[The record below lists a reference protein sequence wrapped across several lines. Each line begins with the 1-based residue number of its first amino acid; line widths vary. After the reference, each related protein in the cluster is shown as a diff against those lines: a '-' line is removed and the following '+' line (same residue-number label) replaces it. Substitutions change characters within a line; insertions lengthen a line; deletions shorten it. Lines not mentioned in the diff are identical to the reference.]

1 MIRVESLRKRF
12 GEVVAVDDLSFEAND
27 GRITGLLGP
36 NGAGKTTTLRIL
48 AGLIR
53 PDAGRATIDGVDVGV
68 DPRGAQARLG
78 VLPDARGLYPRL
90 SARENIR
97 YYGELHGMAPVALDA
112 AVEAVIARLDMA
124 GIIDRRTE
132 GFSQG
137 ERAKVAIARSIVH
150 GPRNL
155 ILDEPTNG
163 LDVMST
169 RAMRELIR
177 QLRDEGMCVVF
188 SSHIMQ
194 EVSALCDFLV
204 VVARGGVAPPGTVD
218 DIREQAGKDDL
229 EDRLRRARGRG
240 RGGRGARGERGAQDM
255 RELKAVIRKELRDAL
270 RDRRSLLS
278 ALLFPLL
285 GPLLIVV
292 MFSYIADTQSQERPL
307 KLAVIG
313 QDNAPTLIRYLEG
326 QGVEIEDPPA
336 DPLAAVRDGE
346 LDVVLEIPAQFGE
359 EFRAARPAKVRLIL
373 DDSSNASKTSI
384 KRTRRLL
391 LGYGQQ
397 VGGMRLHARGVD
409 PSLANA
415 IAIDDVDLA
424 TPKKE
429 AANLLGM
436 LPMFVLL
443 AGFIGGMYVATD
455 VTAGERERG
464 SLEPLLC
471 IPVSRRALVVGKW
484 LAATA
489 FAAVSIVLT
498 LALTLIAMTFVD
510 LDELGIVLDL
520 GPVEI
525 AGVLAATIP
534 IALLAAAAQLLLA
547 TFART
552 FKEAQTYL
560 SLMMLIPMI
569 PGVVMSIK
577 PIHSALWMM
586 PIPLL
591 GQQVLLMDVLRG
603 EPTSVLDF
611 TLAGLSAVALAVVCL
626 LINARLFE
634 REKIIF
640 GR

>member
-1 MIRVESLRKRF
+1 
-12 GEVVAVDDLSFEAND
+12 
-27 GRITGLLGP
+27 
-36 NGAGKTTTLRIL
+36 
-48 AGLIR
+48 
-53 PDAGRATIDGVDVGV
+53 
-68 DPRGAQARLG
+68 
-78 VLPDARGLYPRL
+78 
-90 SARENIR
+90 
-97 YYGELHGMAPVALDA
+97 
-112 AVEAVIARLDMA
+112 
-124 GIIDRRTE
+124 
-132 GFSQG
+132 
-137 ERAKVAIARSIVH
+137 
-150 GPRNL
+150 
-155 ILDEPTNG
+155 
-163 LDVMST
+163 
-169 RAMRELIR
+169 
-177 QLRDEGMCVVF
+177 
-188 SSHIMQ
+188 
-194 EVSALCDFLV
+194 
-204 VVARGGVAPPGTVD
+204 
-218 DIREQAGKDDL
+218 
-229 EDRLRRARGRG
+229 
-240 RGGRGARGERGAQDM
+240 M
-255 RELKAVIRKELRDAL
+255 RELKAVVRKELRDAL

-278 ALLFPLL
+278 ALLYPLL

-292 MFSYIADTQSQERPL
+292 MFSYIADTHTQERPL

-346 LDVVLEIPAQFGE
+346 LDVVLEIPADFGE
-359 EFRAARPAKVRLIL
+359 EFRAARPAAVRLIL
-373 DDSSNASKTSI
+373 DDSSNASQTSI
-384 KRTRRLL
+384 KRTKRLL
-391 LGYGQQ
+391 VGYGQQ
-397 VGGMRLHARGVD
+397 VGGLRLLARGVD
-409 PSLANA
+409 PSLTNA
-415 IAIDDVDLA
+415 IAIEEVDLA
-424 TPKKE
+424 TPQKE

-455 VTAGERERG
+455 ATAGERERG
-464 SLEPLLC
+464 SHEPLLC
-471 IPVSRRALVVGKW
+471 NPVSRRALVVGKW

-498 LALTLIAMTFVD
+498 LVLTLVALTFVD
-510 LDELGIVLDL
+510 LDALGIVVDL

-525 AGVLAATIP
+525 SGVLAATIP
-534 IALLAAAAQLLLA
+534 IALFAAAAQLLIA
-547 TFART
+547 TFARS

-560 SLMMLIPMI
+560 SLMMLVPMI

-611 TLAGLSAVALAVVCL
+611 VLTGLSAVVLAVICL

>member
-1 MIRVESLRKRF
+1 MK
-12 GEVVAVDDLSFEAND
+12 
-27 GRITGLLGP
+27 
-36 NGAGKTTTLRIL
+36 
-48 AGLIR
+48 
-53 PDAGRATIDGVDVGV
+53 
-68 DPRGAQARLG
+68 
-78 VLPDARGLYPRL
+78 
-90 SARENIR
+90 
-97 YYGELHGMAPVALDA
+97 
-112 AVEAVIARLDMA
+112 
-124 GIIDRRTE
+124 
-132 GFSQG
+132 
-137 ERAKVAIARSIVH
+137 
-150 GPRNL
+150 
-155 ILDEPTNG
+155 
-163 LDVMST
+163 
-169 RAMRELIR
+169 
-177 QLRDEGMCVVF
+177 
-188 SSHIMQ
+188 
-194 EVSALCDFLV
+194 
-204 VVARGGVAPPGTVD
+204 
-218 DIREQAGKDDL
+218 
-229 EDRLRRARGRG
+229 
-240 RGGRGARGERGAQDM
+240 
-255 RELKAVIRKELRDAL
+255 ELKAVVRKELRDAL

-285 GPLLIVV
+285 GPLMIAL
-292 MFSYIADTQSQERPL
+292 MFSYIADTHTQERPL

-313 QDNAPTLIRYLEG
+313 QDNAPTLIRYLEAE
-326 QGVEIEDPPA
+326 GVEIGDPPA

-346 LDVVLEIPAQFGE
+346 LDVVLEIPADFGE
-359 EFRAARPAKVRLIL
+359 AFRAARPASVRLIL
-373 DDSSNASKTSI
+373 DDSSPASQTSI
-384 KRTRRLL
+384 KRTKRLL

-397 VGGMRLHARGVD
+397 VGTLRLLSRGVD

-415 IAIDDVDLA
+415 ITIDEVDLA
-424 TPKKE
+424 TPKKQ
-429 AANLLGM
+429 AASLLGM

-455 VTAGERERG
+455 ATAGERERG

-471 IPVSRRALVVGKW
+471 NPVSRRTLVVGKW

-498 LALTLIAMTFVD
+498 LVLTLLALTFVD

-520 GPVEI
+520 GPAEI
-525 AGVLAATIP
+525 TGVLAATFP

-560 SLMMLIPMI
+560 SLMMMVPMI

-603 EPTSVLDF
+603 EPTGALDF
-611 TLAGLSAVALAVVCL
+611 VLAGLSAAALAVVCL

>member
-1 MIRVESLRKRF
+1 
-12 GEVVAVDDLSFEAND
+12 
-27 GRITGLLGP
+27 
-36 NGAGKTTTLRIL
+36 
-48 AGLIR
+48 
-53 PDAGRATIDGVDVGV
+53 
-68 DPRGAQARLG
+68 
-78 VLPDARGLYPRL
+78 
-90 SARENIR
+90 
-97 YYGELHGMAPVALDA
+97 
-112 AVEAVIARLDMA
+112 
-124 GIIDRRTE
+124 
-132 GFSQG
+132 
-137 ERAKVAIARSIVH
+137 
-150 GPRNL
+150 
-155 ILDEPTNG
+155 
-163 LDVMST
+163 
-169 RAMRELIR
+169 
-177 QLRDEGMCVVF
+177 
-188 SSHIMQ
+188 
-194 EVSALCDFLV
+194 
-204 VVARGGVAPPGTVD
+204 
-218 DIREQAGKDDL
+218 
-229 EDRLRRARGRG
+229 
-240 RGGRGARGERGAQDM
+240 M
-255 RELKAVIRKELRDAL
+255 RELKAVVRKELRDAL

-278 ALLFPLL
+278 ALLYPLL

-292 MFSYIADTQSQERPL
+292 MFSYIADTHTQERPL

-346 LDVVLEIPAQFGE
+346 LDVVLEIPADFGE
-359 EFRAARPAKVRLIL
+359 EFRAARPAAVRLIL
-373 DDSSNASKTSI
+373 DDSSNASQTSI
-384 KRTRRLL
+384 KRTKRLL
-391 LGYGQQ
+391 VGYGQQ
-397 VGGMRLHARGVD
+397 VGGLRLLARGVD
-409 PSLANA
+409 PSLTNA
-415 IAIDDVDLA
+415 IAIEEVDLA
-424 TPKKE
+424 TPQKE

-455 VTAGERERG
+455 ATAGERERG

-471 IPVSRRALVVGKW
+471 NPVSRRALVVGKW

-498 LALTLIAMTFVD
+498 LVLTLVALTFVD
-510 LDELGIVLDL
+510 LDALGIVVDL

-534 IALLAAAAQLLLA
+534 IALFAAAAQLLIA
-547 TFART
+547 TFARS

-560 SLMMLIPMI
+560 SLMMLVPMI

-611 TLAGLSAVALAVVCL
+611 VLTGLSAVVLAVICL

>member
-1 MIRVESLRKRF
+1 V
-12 GEVVAVDDLSFEAND
+12 
-27 GRITGLLGP
+27 
-36 NGAGKTTTLRIL
+36 
-48 AGLIR
+48 
-53 PDAGRATIDGVDVGV
+53 
-68 DPRGAQARLG
+68 
-78 VLPDARGLYPRL
+78 
-90 SARENIR
+90 
-97 YYGELHGMAPVALDA
+97 
-112 AVEAVIARLDMA
+112 
-124 GIIDRRTE
+124 
-132 GFSQG
+132 
-137 ERAKVAIARSIVH
+137 
-150 GPRNL
+150 
-155 ILDEPTNG
+155 
-163 LDVMST
+163 
-169 RAMRELIR
+169 
-177 QLRDEGMCVVF
+177 
-188 SSHIMQ
+188 
-194 EVSALCDFLV
+194 
-204 VVARGGVAPPGTVD
+204 
-218 DIREQAGKDDL
+218 
-229 EDRLRRARGRG
+229 
-240 RGGRGARGERGAQDM
+240 
-255 RELKAVIRKELRDAL
+255 RELKAVVRKELRDAL

-285 GPLLIVV
+285 GPLMIAL
-292 MFSYIADTQSQERPL
+292 MFSYIADTHTQERPL

-313 QDNAPTLIRYLEG
+313 QENAPTLIRYLED

-359 EFRAARPAKVRLIL
+359 AFRAARPASVRLIL
-373 DDSSNASKTSI
+373 DDSSPASQTSI
-384 KRTRRLL
+384 KRTQRLL

-397 VGGMRLHARGVD
+397 VGTLRLLARGVD

-415 IAIDDVDLA
+415 ITIDEVDLA
-424 TPKKE
+424 TPQKE
-429 AANLLGM
+429 AATLLGM

-455 VTAGERERG
+455 ATAGERERG

-471 IPVSRRALVVGKW
+471 NPVSRRTLVVGKW

-498 LALTLIAMTFVD
+498 LMLTLLALTFVD
-510 LDELGIVLDL
+510 LDDLGIVLDL

-525 AGVLAATIP
+525 AGVLAATLP

-560 SLMMLIPMI
+560 SLMMMIPMI

-603 EPTSVLDF
+603 EPTGALDF
-611 TLAGLSAVALAVVCL
+611 VLTGLSAVALAVVCL

>member
-1 MIRVESLRKRF
+1 
-12 GEVVAVDDLSFEAND
+12 
-27 GRITGLLGP
+27 
-36 NGAGKTTTLRIL
+36 
-48 AGLIR
+48 
-53 PDAGRATIDGVDVGV
+53 
-68 DPRGAQARLG
+68 
-78 VLPDARGLYPRL
+78 
-90 SARENIR
+90 
-97 YYGELHGMAPVALDA
+97 
-112 AVEAVIARLDMA
+112 
-124 GIIDRRTE
+124 
-132 GFSQG
+132 
-137 ERAKVAIARSIVH
+137 
-150 GPRNL
+150 
-155 ILDEPTNG
+155 
-163 LDVMST
+163 
-169 RAMRELIR
+169 
-177 QLRDEGMCVVF
+177 
-188 SSHIMQ
+188 
-194 EVSALCDFLV
+194 
-204 VVARGGVAPPGTVD
+204 
-218 DIREQAGKDDL
+218 
-229 EDRLRRARGRG
+229 
-240 RGGRGARGERGAQDM
+240 M
-255 RELKAVIRKELRDAL
+255 RELKAVVRKELRDAL

-278 ALLFPLL
+278 ALLYPLL

-292 MFSYIADTQSQERPL
+292 MFSYIADTHTQERPL

-346 LDVVLEIPAQFGE
+346 LDVVLEIPADFGE
-359 EFRAARPAKVRLIL
+359 EFRAARPAAVRLIL
-373 DDSSNASKTSI
+373 DDSSNASQTSI
-384 KRTRRLL
+384 KRTKRLL
-391 LGYGQQ
+391 VGYGQQ
-397 VGGMRLHARGVD
+397 VGGLRLLARGVD
-409 PSLANA
+409 PSLTNA
-415 IAIDDVDLA
+415 IAIEEVDLA
-424 TPKKE
+424 TPQKE

-455 VTAGERERG
+455 ATAGERERG

-471 IPVSRRALVVGKW
+471 NPVSRRALVVGKW

-498 LALTLIAMTFVD
+498 LVLTLVALTFVD
-510 LDELGIVLDL
+510 LDALGIVVDL

-534 IALLAAAAQLLLA
+534 IALFAAAAQLLIA
-547 TFART
+547 TFARS

-560 SLMMLIPMI
+560 SLMMLVPMI

-611 TLAGLSAVALAVVCL
+611 VLTGLSAVVLAGVCL

>member
-1 MIRVESLRKRF
+1 
-12 GEVVAVDDLSFEAND
+12 
-27 GRITGLLGP
+27 
-36 NGAGKTTTLRIL
+36 
-48 AGLIR
+48 
-53 PDAGRATIDGVDVGV
+53 
-68 DPRGAQARLG
+68 
-78 VLPDARGLYPRL
+78 
-90 SARENIR
+90 
-97 YYGELHGMAPVALDA
+97 
-112 AVEAVIARLDMA
+112 
-124 GIIDRRTE
+124 
-132 GFSQG
+132 
-137 ERAKVAIARSIVH
+137 
-150 GPRNL
+150 
-155 ILDEPTNG
+155 
-163 LDVMST
+163 
-169 RAMRELIR
+169 
-177 QLRDEGMCVVF
+177 
-188 SSHIMQ
+188 
-194 EVSALCDFLV
+194 
-204 VVARGGVAPPGTVD
+204 
-218 DIREQAGKDDL
+218 
-229 EDRLRRARGRG
+229 
-240 RGGRGARGERGAQDM
+240 M
-255 RELKAVIRKELRDAL
+255 RELKAVVRKELRDAL

-278 ALLFPLL
+278 ALLYPLF
-285 GPLLIVV
+285 GPLMIFLT
-292 MFSYIADTQSQERPL
+292 FSYIADTKTQERPL

-346 LDVVLEIPAQFGE
+346 LDVVLEIPADFGE
-359 EFRAARPAKVRLIL
+359 EFRAARPASVRLIL

-384 KRTRRLL
+384 KRTQRLL

-397 VGGMRLHARGVD
+397 VGTLRLMAHGVD

-415 IAIDDVDLA
+415 IAIEEVDLA
-424 TPKKE
+424 TPQKE

-436 LPMFVLL
+436 LPIFVLL

-455 VTAGERERG
+455 ATAGERERG

-471 IPVSRRALVVGKW
+471 NPVSRRALVVGKW
-484 LAATA
+484 LAATV

-498 LALTLIAMTFVD
+498 LAMTLLALTFVD
-510 LDELGIVLDL
+510 LDEIGIVLDV

-525 AGVLAATIP
+525 AGVLAATVP

-603 EPTSVLDF
+603 EPISALDF
-611 TLAGLSAVALAVVCL
+611 ALTGLSAAALAVVCL

>member
-1 MIRVESLRKRF
+1 VK
-12 GEVVAVDDLSFEAND
+12 
-27 GRITGLLGP
+27 
-36 NGAGKTTTLRIL
+36 
-48 AGLIR
+48 
-53 PDAGRATIDGVDVGV
+53 
-68 DPRGAQARLG
+68 
-78 VLPDARGLYPRL
+78 
-90 SARENIR
+90 
-97 YYGELHGMAPVALDA
+97 
-112 AVEAVIARLDMA
+112 
-124 GIIDRRTE
+124 
-132 GFSQG
+132 
-137 ERAKVAIARSIVH
+137 
-150 GPRNL
+150 
-155 ILDEPTNG
+155 
-163 LDVMST
+163 
-169 RAMRELIR
+169 
-177 QLRDEGMCVVF
+177 
-188 SSHIMQ
+188 
-194 EVSALCDFLV
+194 
-204 VVARGGVAPPGTVD
+204 
-218 DIREQAGKDDL
+218 
-229 EDRLRRARGRG
+229 
-240 RGGRGARGERGAQDM
+240 
-255 RELKAVIRKELRDAL
+255 ELKAVVRKELRDAL

-285 GPLLIVV
+285 GPLMIAL
-292 MFSYIADTQSQERPL
+292 MFSYIADTHTQERPL

-313 QDNAPTLIRYLEG
+313 QDNAPTLIRYLEA
-326 QGVEIEDPPA
+326 QGVEIEHPPA

-346 LDVVLEIPAQFGE
+346 LDVVLEIPADFGE
-359 EFRAARPAKVRLIL
+359 EFRAARPASVRLIL
-373 DDSSNASKTSI
+373 DDSSPASQTSI
-384 KRTRRLL
+384 KRTKRLL

-397 VGGMRLHARGVD
+397 VGTLRLLARGVD

-415 IAIDDVDLA
+415 ISIDEVDLA
-424 TPKKE
+424 TPQKQ
-429 AANLLGM
+429 AASVLGM

-455 VTAGERERG
+455 ATAGERERG

-471 IPVSRRALVVGKW
+471 NPVSRRALVVGKW

-489 FAAVSIVLT
+489 FAGVSIVLT
-498 LALTLIAMTFVD
+498 LVLTLLALTFVD

-520 GPVEI
+520 GLAEI
-525 AGVLAATIP
+525 AGVLAATFP

-560 SLMMLIPMI
+560 SLMMMIPMI

-603 EPTSVLDF
+603 EPTSALDF
-611 TLAGLSAVALAVVCL
+611 VLAGLSAAAFAVVCL